1 MVSKLEQL
9 RAMTTVV
16 ADTGDIEA
24 VARFKPVDCT
34 TNPTIVLK
42 ALDTPAF
49 AETMEDAVRWG
60 RGQAGAPARVAAAVA
75 DRLAISVGEKLA
87 ALVPGRVSTEVDA
100 TLSFDTAASVAK
112 AREIIAEYERR
123 GIGRERILIK
133 LASTWEG
140 IRAAEVLQREGIDCN
155 MTLLFSRAQA
165 IACAD
170 ARAFLISPFVGR
182 ILDWYKKS
190 TGRDYTAADDP
201 GVKSVREI
209 YAYYKS
215 RGIPTVVMAA
225 SFRNI
230 GEIEALA
237 GCDRLTIA
245 PALLDELARD
255 EGPLPRALAADSVEA
270 VSLLTPADAVC
281 KGLVGEDAEGF
292 GASGPIDEVTF
303 RWVMN
308 EDAMATEKLA
318 EGIRL
323 FAADLHKL
331 RTSVQ
336 AKLAAS

>member
-42 ALDTPAF
+42 ALDMPAF
-49 AETMEDAVRWG
+49 SSTMEKAVRWG
-60 RGQAGAPARVAAAVA
+60 RGQAGSPEKIAAAVA
-75 DRLAISVGEKLA
+75 DHLAISVGEKLA

-100 TLSFDTAASVAK
+100 TLSFNTAASVAK
-112 AREIIAEYERR
+112 AREIIAAYEAR

-140 IRAAEVLQREGIDCN
+140 IRAAEVLQKEGIDCN

-182 ILDWYKKS
+182 ILDWYKKA
-190 TGRDYTAADDP
+190 TGNSYTAVDDP
-201 GVKSVREI
+201 GVRSVREI

-225 SFRNI
+225 SFRNV

-245 PALLDELARD
+245 PALLDELEQDA
-255 EGPLPRALAADSVEA
+255 GPLPRALAADSVEA
-270 VSLLTPADAVC
+270 IPLLTPADAVC
-281 KGLVGEDAEGF
+281 HGLVGEDAAAF
-292 GASGPIDEVTF
+292 GTAGPMDEITF
-303 RWVMN
+303 RWVLN
-308 EDAMATEKLA
+308 ADAMATEKLA

-331 RTSVQ
+331 RTSVLE
-336 AKLAAS
+336 KLAA